1 MTMTI
6 IFIAVIVIFIITGF
20 FLTAVNWG
28 YKVKQTVDT
37 ITHDDCEQINEVK
50 K

>member
-1 MTMTI
+1 MKMTI
-6 IFIAVIVIFIITGF
+6 IVIAVVVIFIITGL

-28 YKVKQTVDT
+28 YKVKHTVDT
-37 ITHDDCEQINEVK
+37 ITHDDSEQMKEVK